1 MHSMD
6 AALRLGGL
14 GLVTATLMSFGARAW
29 WVFELPTHFRLQLVV
44 AGTLLAVGLLWRR
57 ARVLA
62 LTVTAAVA
70 VNVLPLAGYL
80 RLAASPAAEA
90 DVDDAAGIDVFSAN
104 LRWRNDAYQ
113 PLLDLIDRENPNVV
127 LLVEFTPAWH
137 RGLKALGERYP
148 YRLLVPRLDPYGVG
162 LWSRYPLRASALR
175 LETGSAVDAHIETP
189 EGAFRLLGIHLRAP
203 TSRARAAERNR
214 QFADLAALTESATEP
229 LLVAGDFNS
238 TPYSP
243 YFSDWLASS
252 DLRDVRAGLDITWPT
267 FLPILGLPIDHCVVN
282 AGIRAAAFRR
292 LPDFGS
298 DHYPILCRLTLKGHR

>member
-1 MHSMD
+1 MRHVD
-6 AALRLGGL
+6 AVLRLGGL
-14 GLVTATLMSFGARAW
+14 ALVAATLMSFGARLW
-29 WVFELPTHFRLQLVV
+29 WVLELPTHFRLQLVV

-57 ARVLA
+57 ARICALA
-62 LTVTAAVA
+62 VTAGVA
-70 VNVLPLAGYL
+70 VNVPPLAGYL
-80 RLAASPAAEA
+80 RFAASPTAEA
-90 DVDDAAGIDVFSAN
+90 DVGDAAHIDLLSAN
-104 LRWRNDAYQ
+104 VRWRNDTYQ
-113 PLLDLIDRENPNVV
+113 PLLDLIERQKPDVV
-127 LLVEFTPAWH
+127 LVVELTPGWR

-148 YRLLVPRLDPYGVG
+148 YRLLAPRRDPYGVG
-162 LWSRYPLRASALR
+162 LWSRYPLRASELR
-175 LETGSAVDAHIETP
+175 LGTGSAVDAHIDTP
-189 EGAFRLLGIHLRAP
+189 AGPFRLLGIHLRAP
-203 TSRARAAERNR
+203 TTGARAAERNR
-214 QFADLAALTESATEP
+214 QFADLAGLTESATEP
-229 LLVAGDFNS
+229 LLVAGDFNT